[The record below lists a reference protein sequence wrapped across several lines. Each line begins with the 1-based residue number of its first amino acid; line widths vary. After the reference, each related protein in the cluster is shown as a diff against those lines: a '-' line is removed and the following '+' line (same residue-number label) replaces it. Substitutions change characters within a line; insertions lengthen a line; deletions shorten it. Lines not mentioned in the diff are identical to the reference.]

1 MKKTVIL
8 LAIVV
13 LWAVG
18 AQGQRFDWAK
28 GYGSSMQE
36 SGCRIQGSLTDSAG
50 NLYILGQYRFDS
62 RWDDEYLR
70 PSEPPYFDVGSLNL
84 LIAKITPDGT
94 MAWKKVVQ
102 GSDQNASS
110 LAYDI
115 KPLGDTG
122 FAVMFQASNSFPGS
136 RYLYWLDSLHMND
149 QYPLNPYQYADRRFA
164 VGTFTAWLA
173 FDFDGN
179 VKEQYIIE
187 LSGVDT
193 NGNDIMTQPYPH
205 QPDSLS
211 WLVMKQLVDPSF
223 DVDAEGNIYI
233 CRDANNQF
241 DALEDNLGAIK
252 VWVNQ
257 REVGIFPV
265 EKKPEW
271 VPHLLKFAP
280 HFDTMLNNKYLIQ
293 KSQGTHYSPYN
304 YLKIDKGT
312 NLYVLSTYS
321 TFYPVT
327 DTLVIDSSSNKYYI
341 RSAEKSFFSYLAIF
355 DSIFSLKELFFLSD
369 SVIDSTFP
377 STLLVFNDVVFDYDS
392 NYLVLAA
399 NSGRSFWGDTNRYYS
414 VLQYRGVSL
423 DMKSDAF
430 FIVFKRGSSPLE
442 LYSYGH
448 IPSIIQSGSIPHRT
462 TNFSGNIA
470 CKYNRLFLQANYGG
484 GLHSTNYDTI
494 FNNQNKTGLGL
505 AIFDYK
511 GTCVNLIDYNSYYNT
526 SSPLSYPENI
536 SLKDSTIYL
545 ITQLKAD
552 ADFGEHHVYAA
563 GYDPFVCIAKYVDT
577 SFMTPYVYVPDDSV
591 HIKPADRGGCHI
603 YPNPAQQKV
612 YIESEESVSS
622 VTAIT
627 AVGAM
632 IPLMCH
638 GQTIDISPLPAGIY
652 ILEITTPTNKYHHKI
667 IKL

>member
-102 GSDQNASS
+102 GSDQNAHS

-205 QPDSLS
+205 QPDSLL

-280 HFDTMLNNKYLIQ
+280 HFDTLLNSKYVVQ
-293 KSQGTHYSPYN
+293 ETGNVYYQSRN
-304 YLKIDKGT
+304 YIKT
-312 NLYVLSTYS
+312 NENVL
-321 TFYPVT
+321 F
-327 DTLVIDSSSNKYYI
+327 LVCLFDHSAPSNNI
-341 RSAEKSFFSYLAIF
+341 IF
-355 DSIFSLKELFFLSD
+355 DSIHDVSVFISEKSCMKGFITIHDLDLDPHKIIHLEDSIINQANYLSYSWITD
-369 SVIDSTFP
+369 IKYEKDSTLYIISGYVRRNPSGSQNDVNSLFMYQNHVLNLNSNAFVLILKGETLDFTSIGIFP
-377 STLLVFNDVVFDYDS
+377 SITHASLSINGHENVAAQNNRIFLQGIYLTGLTLPKDTIYTDHPSHSGLALAVFDY
-392 NYLVLAA
+392 
-399 NSGRSFWGDTNRYYS
+399 
-414 VLQYRGVSL
+414 Q
-423 DMKSDAF
+423 
-430 FIVFKRGSSPLE
+430 
-442 LYSYGH
+442 GH
-448 IPSIIQSGSIPHRT
+448 LIDG
-462 TNFSGNIA
+462 
-470 CKYNRLFLQANYGG
+470 
-484 GLHSTNYDTI
+484 
-494 FNNQNKTGLGL
+494 
-505 AIFDYK
+505 
-511 GTCVNLIDYNSYYNT
+511 IDYNT
-526 SSPLSYPENI
+526 FTIDHRPGPIALR
-536 SLKDSTIYL
+536 DSNLYL
-545 ITQLKAD
+545 VTHLKAD

-577 SFMTPYVYVPDDSV
+577 SFMTPYVYVPDDNV
-591 HIKPADRGGCHI
+591 HISHAAKQDI
-603 YPNPAQQKV
+603 MVYPNPA
-612 YIESEESVSS
+612 ESRLHIATHEPLMA
-622 VTAIT
+622 VTAIS
-627 AVGAM
+627 VSGVRE
-632 IPLMCH
+632 PLPFR
-638 GQTIDISPLPAGIY
+638 GSTIDISPLPAGIY